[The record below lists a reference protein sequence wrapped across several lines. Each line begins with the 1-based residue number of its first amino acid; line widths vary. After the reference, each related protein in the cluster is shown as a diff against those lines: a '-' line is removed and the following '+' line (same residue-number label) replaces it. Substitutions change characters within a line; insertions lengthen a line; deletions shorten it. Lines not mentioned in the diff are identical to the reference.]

1 MTATGKKAW
10 RKKDIENEMMDSV
23 TAYFKSFNSDMVS
36 STTLESYTFPNQKGF
51 LRKNLATAG
60 FDSWL
65 KMQIFLLFLLTTH
78 VFAVST
84 YFLKDKNIF

>member
-23 TAYFKSFNSDMVS
+23 TAYFKSFNCDMVS
-36 STTLESYTFPNQKGF
+36 WTILESYTFPDQLVF
-51 LRKNLATAG
+51 LRKNLATAR

-65 KMQIFLLFLLTTH
+65 IMQIFLLFLLEMH
-78 VFAVST
+78 
-84 YFLKDKNIF
+84 